1 MGLPFRTIV
10 LSSVAAVVLAGCTVG
25 PDFHRPATTMPSGW
39 APPLPGPATQ
49 PSETSAQPADLTRWW
64 TQFNDDKLTSL
75 VDRALKSNLTL
86 QQAEARIRQARA
98 QRGVDASAFWP
109 DVSANAQYR
118 RTRTPTPKAKSF
130 GTEGGTQT
138 DLYQTGFDATWELD
152 VFGGT
157 RRSVESADANIVA
170 AVEDRRDTMVTLISE
185 VAKNYLDLRGQQQR
199 VDIAQRNLESQLG
212 SVNVT
217 RRKLEAGFVTGLD
230 VANAEAQVA
239 STRSLIPPLE
249 AQIRQDIYAIA
260 LLLGVE
266 PASLVQELTVTS
278 PLPTTPPKVPVGL
291 PSELLRRRPD
301 IRRAEAQLHSATA
314 QIGVATADL
323 FPKFSLN
330 GTLGIGGS
338 ELSSLSTLNNH
349 NWSYG
354 PSVTW
359 DIFNAGRVQSSI
371 KVQEAL
377 RDQSTLT
384 YRQTVLTALSDV
396 ETALVAYT
404 KEQEHRE
411 LLSQAVD
418 SNRKAVDL
426 SQLQYT
432 GGETDFLNVLN
443 AQRSLLAAE
452 QALSSSTQD
461 VATDLVSLYKALGG
475 GWENP
480 APAPTTA
487 PAIATTR

>member
-1 MGLPFRTIV
+1 MRLPIRTMLI
-10 LSSVAAVVLAGCTVG
+10 SGAAAVVVAGCTVG
-25 PDFHRPATTMPSGW
+25 PDYHRPATTMPSGW
-39 APPLPGPATQ
+39 APAVPSPATL
-49 PSETSAQPADLTRWW
+49 PSETSDKAASLTHWW
-64 TQFNDDKLTSL
+64 TQFNDGKLTSL
-75 VDRALKSNLTL
+75 VDQALKGNLSL

-109 DVSANAQYR
+109 DVSANGSYR
-118 RTRTPTPKAKSF
+118 RTRTPKP
-130 GTEGGTQT
+130 GGGGTQT
-138 DLYQTGFDATWELD
+138 DLYQSGFDAAWELD

-170 AVEDRRDTMVTLISE
+170 AIEDRRDVMVTLVSE
-185 VAKNYLDLRGQQQR
+185 VALNYLDLRGQQER
-199 VDIAQRNLESQLG
+199 VAISNRNLESQLR
-212 SVNVT
+212 SLDLT
-217 RRKLEAGFVTGLD
+217 RRQFKAGFIGALD

-239 STRSLIPPLE
+239 TTRSLIPTLE
-249 AQIRQDIYAIA
+249 AQIRQDIYTIA
-260 LLLGVE
+260 VLLGAG
-266 PASLVQELTVTS
+266 PASLVEELTTTG
-278 PLPTTPPKVPVGL
+278 PLPTTPPQVPVGL

-314 QIGVATADL
+314 LIGVATADL

-330 GTLGIGGS
+330 GTLGIGGP

-359 DIFNAGRVQSSI
+359 DIFNAGRVQSNI

-377 RDQSTLT
+377 RDQSTLA

-396 ETALVAYT
+396 ETALVAYA
-404 KEQEHRE
+404 KEQEHRQ
-411 LLSQAVD
+411 LLAEAVD
-418 SNRKAVDL
+418 ANRRAVDL
-426 SQLQYT
+426 SQRLYSE
-432 GGETDFLNVLN
+432 GETDFLNVLT

-452 QALSSSTQD
+452 QALSISTQS

-475 GWENP
+475 GWENAAP
-480 APAPTTA
+480 TVAPA
-487 PAIATTR
+487 R